1 MTTRFMPYDGPH
13 FRYFMVNKYH
23 DIIHDYGPGSSD
35 ERWEKVQTQL
45 TKFDPARFTLGG
57 VRKQIIHQGTT
68 RRINPMSTFMKSKS
82 TNQLIGRTSDSSVK
96 SRIVN
101 TRKGRTNNR
110 FENLQSRS
118 RSNLIMFSKQ
128 DASFDD
134 DISDL
139 LSDFV
144 ESVNTKIGFNTFYA
158 RIYDSPKLSTIF
170 NFEDDKISNRLR
182 KLYTRIAYYSR
193 SRYLSMNRMQ
203 SAYQIINE
211 FMDLTPHT
219 DNLFHILDKIIL
231 VSIYDTAYVK
241 PEGSV
246 SRMHSSTVLQNGG
259 AKAVDEKLNNDELVE
274 LIKELKVER
283 ERLVSQ
289 IKQIYNAF
297 SNTPNDY
304 ATFRMFALNAVKSVL
319 KKDEYKQISKSGSVD
334 NASSCI
340 NKCCFFPPIPKSS
353 RQANKTLDEYT
364 KECFL
369 DYFDTALI
377 GYYNG
382 ILNGF
387 IVKEEATRLREDREK
402 IRTES
407 GQLTKDQRLIREQ
420 FCSLIAKLGL
430 VLNGE
435 YTVDGKQNKIENV
448 QKFDDAMTAKEVN
461 LLANW
466 SNWDWNPTYHT
477 TLIHPSGVRSNIDV
491 DLFNATYAHFSE
503 YIIGD
508 FPICRSSPN
517 MKYVINNAAIVP
529 NILKDYVFCP
539 VSSVV
544 DGMKKCNA
552 SQLDEYGNM
561 DFVMCE
567 REQYISYINNTA
579 PNTVPSR
586 PLRDDAITPSIANTI
601 THYYNGR
608 SIYNRETG
616 STEYV
621 IEILTPFF
629 NNPVK
634 LTRNI
639 SLSGTALEAHNVLR
653 ETLVHVINFIVYL
666 QKHYPVISTLIYQNQ
681 NGIFGGLYDCLFNT
695 KYDIYPELDDK
706 LHEIRYMFLTVILS
720 ILFKGAGDLF
730 QEINAVCKWGGY
742 SGDYECGYDVIPYNS
757 DTTKSSNNG
766 NTLRMLI
773 ANDQPSG
780 CRFAFLLLNGY
791 PEFTNQY
798 AFGGYMGARKRLL
811 VTRADISEQ
820 FKELICSP
828 STKYK
833 ESPNVLHNPNTSF
846 NGGTHNRKQSRRRKN
861 NNKITKS
868 GNSRSCGV
876 HQT

>member
-1 MTTRFMPYDGPH
+1 MPYDGPH

-23 DIIHDYGPGSSD
+23 DVIHDYGPGSSD
-35 ERWEKVQTQL
+35 ERWEKVQNQL

-57 VRKQIIHQGTT
+57 VRVKNNIPHGTM
-68 RRINPMSTFMKSKS
+68 RRRNPLSTFMKSKS
-82 TNQLIGRTSDSSVK
+82 TNQLIGRTSDSPVK

-101 TRKGRTNNR
+101 TRKGRTINR
-110 FENLQSRS
+110 S
-118 RSNLIMFSKQ
+118 IMFSKQ
-128 DASFDD
+128 DALFDD

-158 RIYDSPKLSTIF
+158 HIYNSPKISTIF
-170 NFEDDKISNRLR
+170 NFEDGKSSSSLK

-193 SRYLSMNRMQ
+193 SRYLSMNHSQ
-203 SAYQIINE
+203 SAYQIIKE

-231 VSIYDTAYVK
+231 VSIYDTAYEK
-241 PEGSV
+241 QAGSIR
-246 SRMHSSTVLQNGG
+246 RMYSPMVLQNGG
-259 AKAVDEKLNNDELVE
+259 AKAVDEKLNKDELVE

-289 IKQIYNAF
+289 IKQIYDAF

-304 ATFRMFALNAVKSVL
+304 ATLRMFALNAVKSVL
-319 KKDEYKQISKSGSVD
+319 KKDEYKQMSKSGSVD

-340 NKCCFFPPIPKSS
+340 NKCCFFPPIPRSS

-369 DYFDTALI
+369 DYFDTGLI

-387 IVKEEATRLREDREK
+387 IVEEEAARLRVEREQ
-402 IRTES
+402 IRADS

-435 YTVDGKQNKIENV
+435 YTVDGKQNEIENV

-466 SNWDWNPTYHT
+466 SNWNWNPKYHT
-477 TLIHPSGVRSNIDV
+477 TVIRPSGARSNIDV
-491 DLFNATYAHFSE
+491 DLFNATDAHFSE
-503 YIIGD
+503 YIIDD

-517 MKYVINNAAIVP
+517 MKYVIDNAAMVP
-529 NILKDYVFCP
+529 NNLKDYVFCP

-561 DFVMCE
+561 DFVMCD

-608 SIYNRETG
+608 SIYNRATG

-634 LTRNI
+634 LSRNI
-639 SLSGTALEAHNVLR
+639 SLAGTALEAHNVLR

-666 QKHYPVISTLIYQNQ
+666 QESYPVISTCIYKNP

-695 KYDIYPELDDK
+695 KYDTYPGLDDK

-742 SGDYECGYDVIPYNS
+742 SGDYECGDEVIPYNS
-757 DTTKSSNNG
+757 DSTKSSNNG

-798 AFGGYMGARKRLL
+798 AFGGYMGAGKMLL
-811 VTRADISEQ
+811 VTRADISGQ

-833 ESPNVLHNPNTSF
+833 ESPNVLHNPNASF
-846 NGGTHNRKQSRRRKN
+846 NGGKHNRKQSRRRKN
-861 NNKITKS
+861 KNKGTKS
-868 GNSRSCGV
+868 RN
-876 HQT
+876 